1 MYEFNDWL
9 MSNDI
14 DPETLSDKA
23 RVKLEAQYRAESGKG
38 GGGSA
43 IEGGR
48 VPDDGIDV
56 GAESNEHIEAKAER
70 VAGIMA
76 MARSAMSKFAAVGNV
91 DKVKQIRG
99 MAEAAVSDAGV
110 SVKDFQLEL
119 LRNSRVDAPNPFSR
133 SEPEAGAKVV
143 EAAFCR
149 RAGMGTAELERA
161 FDARTLE
168 QSEAQFKTG
177 LSLIGLLHNAA
188 QRHGWRGMPD
198 AHSKDFLRA
207 AFGQQGGGG
216 EWDLRAGTTGPSTFS
231 LPNILGNI
239 ANKSMRAGYLGVDSV
254 WQQIAA
260 RRSVNNF
267 QAVTGVSV
275 NGATIYRTLAP
286 SGEIKHA
293 TLSET
298 TYSNRAATYAIMLG
312 IPREALVNDDSG
324 ALTDMSRH
332 IGRGAGLKIND
343 LFWTAFLN
351 NSAFFTSGNANVST
365 GAGSALGTAEGA
377 AINAA
382 EQKFMA
388 QTGADGYPISVMP
401 KIMLAPPTLAN
412 TARRWM
418 GSGGFT
424 ISGTAGGGDANIYQG
439 RYTPLTSPYM
449 ESSAYTGNSTA
460 AWYLLASPDDVPVIE
475 GVALNGRWEPQVDQ
489 AEADFNQLGIAL
501 RGFIDVGFALFE
513 YRGGVRS
520 AGS

>member
-23 RVKLEAQYRAESGKG
+23 RVKLEAQYRAETNKG
-38 GGGSA
+38 GPPA
-43 IEGGR
+43 A
-48 VPDDGIDV
+48 VKPDDGIVVD
-56 GAESNEHIEAKAER
+56 AESNESIEAKAER
-70 VAGIMA
+70 VAGVMA

-99 MAEAAVSDAGV
+99 MAEAAVSDSGV

-133 SEPEAGAKVV
+133 SEPDVNGKVI

-149 RAGMGTAELERA
+149 RAGLNDLDKL
-161 FDARTLE
+161 FDAHTLE
-168 QSEAQFKTG
+168 ASERHFKRG
-177 LSLIGLLHNAA
+177 LTLVGLLDESAKRN
-188 QRHGWRGMPD
+188 GWRGRAD
-198 AHSKDFLRA
+198 VESKDFLRA
-207 AFGQQGGGG
+207 AFGQQGGNGG
-216 EWDLRAGTTGPSTFS
+216 EFDLRAGTTGPSTYS
-231 LPNILGNI
+231 LPTTLGNI
-239 ANKSMRAGYLGVDSV
+239 ANKSLRSGYLGVDPTWSR
-254 WQQIAA
+254 IAA
-260 RRSVNNF
+260 KRSVNNF
-267 QAVTGVSV
+267 QTVTGTSLY
-275 NGATIYRTLAP
+275 GTTIYRTLAP

-293 TLSET
+293 SLGET
-298 TYSNRAATYAIMLG
+298 TYTNRAATYAIMLG
-312 IPREALVNDDSG
+312 ITRESLINDDAG
-324 ALTDMSRH
+324 ALTDLSRH
-332 IGRGAGLKIND
+332 IGRGAALKIND

-351 NSAFFTSGNANVST
+351 NSAFFAAGNNNVST

-382 EQKFMA
+382 EVKFVN
-388 QTGADGYPISVMP
+388 QTGADAYPVAVQPAILLV
-401 KIMLAPPTLAN
+401 PPTLAN

-418 GSGGFT
+418 GSQGFT
-424 ISGTAGGGDANIYQG
+424 ISGTAGGGDTNIYAG
-439 RYTPLTSPYM
+439 RYRIETSPYM

-475 GVALNGRWEPQVDQ
+475 GVALNGRWEPTVDT

-501 RGFIDVGFALFE
+501 RGYLDVGFALFE